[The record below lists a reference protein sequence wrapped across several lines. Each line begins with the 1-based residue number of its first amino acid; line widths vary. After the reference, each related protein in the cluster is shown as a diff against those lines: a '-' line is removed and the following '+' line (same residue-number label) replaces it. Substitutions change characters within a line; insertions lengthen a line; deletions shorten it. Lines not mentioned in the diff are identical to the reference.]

1 MQNTWERT
9 RPSRPAAVGRDTG
22 TAGSRGTD
30 GPLFGRSGGACPGRS
45 SQVVVGCESVIKR
58 NPTRSRPRTDVGVPA
73 KKRYQKSDDTE
84 TIQASTAEARTMR
97 TIGKVDI
104 VESEMSRMNIGCL
117 GLAETQWSGK
127 GDFVTDAG
135 STVIYSG
142 SESRK
147 ESGVAVILDKERS
160 RSLMGYNPVNSRILS
175 VRLSGRPWNLTLI
188 QVYAPTNQ
196 AEDHEKRQL
205 LHLLTTGVPTG
216 TKAGHRPVEWR
227 FQCQNRNRGTDWKAR
242 IGFAE

>member
-1 MQNTWERT
+1 MGFSTSLTMPKTRFPRAQHGTKYDMQNTWERT

-160 RSLMGYNPVNSRILS
+160 QRI
-175 VRLSGRPWNLTLI
+175 
-188 QVYAPTNQ
+188 TNRR
-196 AEDHEKRQL
+196 EDCSFHK
-205 LHLLTTGVPTG
+205 
-216 TKAGHRPVEWR
+216 
-227 FQCQNRNRGTDWKAR
+227 WKVQYQPGCEAK
-242 IGFAE
+242 